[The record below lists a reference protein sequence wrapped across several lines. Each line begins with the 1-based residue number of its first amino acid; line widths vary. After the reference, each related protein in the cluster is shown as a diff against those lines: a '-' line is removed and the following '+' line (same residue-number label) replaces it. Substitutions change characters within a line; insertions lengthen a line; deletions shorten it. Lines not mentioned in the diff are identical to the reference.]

1 MSKWI
6 KSVGT
11 SLFLTVPLV
20 MAGSVQAAEK
30 LNVVSWSG
38 YFSPEI
44 LAKFQ
49 KQTGIE
55 VTVDSYDSN
64 ETLLAKLKQGGAGY
78 DVAIP
83 SHQFIPILIKE
94 NLLER
99 FDPVKEPYYASVV
112 DNLKKPSWDPEGA
125 YSVPF
130 IWGTTSVVLDSGRY
144 KGPADSYKV
153 LYEPPAELQGR
164 INMFDSVSDMVD
176 MASLYLNIPLCSE
189 DPKQM
194 QQILTLLKAQKPFV
208 KTYSSKAGSIRE
220 NLASGEIDMSMF
232 WGGSSM
238 RAREMKPSLKYLY
251 PKEGVLAWVDNM
263 VIPAG
268 SKNPANAKAFI
279 AFLSQPE
286 NSAMT
291 QNFLKHQSPMKGV
304 EPFLDANL
312 KDAPELH
319 IPEGT
324 HVVFSKTCGEGAIR
338 LADRLWTNLMR

>member
-1 MSKWI
+1 MSKLI
-6 KSVGT
+6 ASLGT
-11 SLFLTVPLV
+11 SLLLSLPL
-20 MAGSVQAAEK
+20 ATHAAEK

-64 ETLLAKLKQGGAGY
+64 ETLLAKLKQGGTGY

-83 SHQFIPILIKE
+83 SHQFIPILVKE
-94 NLLER
+94 QLLER
-99 FDPVKEPYYASVV
+99 FDPAQEPYYASLI
-112 DNLKKPSWDPEGA
+112 DNLKKPTWDPQGA

-130 IWGTTSVVLDSGRY
+130 IWGTTSVVLDGARY
-144 KGPADSYKV
+144 QGPADSYAV
-153 LYEPPAELQGR
+153 LYEPPKELQGG
-164 INMFDSVSDMVD
+164 INMFDSVSDVID

-194 QQILTLLKAQKPFV
+194 QQVLTLLKAQKPFV

-220 NLASGEIDMSMF
+220 NLAAGEIDMSMF

-263 VIPAG
+263 VIPKG

-286 NSAMT
+286 NAALT
-291 QNFLKHQSPMKGV
+291 QNFLKHQSPIKGV
-304 EPFLDANL
+304 EPFLDAGL

-324 HVVFSKTCGEGAIR
+324 KVVFSQTGGEGAIR

>member
-1 MSKWI
+1 MSTWI
-6 KSVGT
+6 KSIST
-11 SLFLTVPLV
+11 SLFLTLPLTLV
-20 MAGSVQAAEK
+20 ASVQAAEK

-49 KQTGIE
+49 KQSGIE

-83 SHQFIPILIKE
+83 SNQFIPILIKE
-94 NLLER
+94 QLLER
-99 FDPVKEPYYASVV
+99 FDPVNEPYYASVV
-112 DNLKKPSWDPEGA
+112 DNLKKPTWDPQGA
-125 YSVPF
+125 YSMPF
-130 IWGTTSVVLDSGRY
+130 IWGTTSVVINAERY

-164 INMFDSVSDMVD
+164 INMFDSVSEVID
-176 MASLYLNIPLCSE
+176 MASLYLNIPLCTE

-194 QQILTLLKAQKPFV
+194 QQVLTLLKAQKPFV

-220 NLASGEIDMSMF
+220 NLASGEVDMSMF

-263 VIPAG
+263 VIPKG

-286 NSAMT
+286 NAAMT
-291 QNFLKHQSPMKGV
+291 QNFLKHQSPIKGV
-304 EPFLDANL
+304 EPFLDASL

-324 HVVFSKTCGEGAIR
+324 PVVFSKTCGEGAIR

>member
-1 MSKWI
+1 MSKLI
-6 KSVGT
+6 AAVGAT
-11 SLFLTVPLV
+11 LTLGLV
-20 MAGSVQAAEK
+20 AQVQAAEQ

-38 YFSPEI
+38 YFTPQI
-44 LAKFQ
+44 LEKFE
-49 KQTGIE
+49 KETGIK

-83 SHQFIPILIKE
+83 SHQFVPILVKE
-94 NLLER
+94 KLLER
-99 FDPVKEPYYASVV
+99 FDPVSQPYYANIV
-112 DNLKKPSWDPEGA
+112 DNLKKPTWDPEGA

-130 IWGTTSVVLDSGRY
+130 IWGTTSVVLDTAKYSG
-144 KGPADSYKV
+144 PMDSYSV
-153 LYEPPAELQGR
+153 LFTPPKELQGR
-164 INMFDSVSDMVD
+164 INMFDSSSEVIDT
-176 MASLYLNIPLCSE
+176 ASLYLGIPPCSE

-194 QQILTLLKAQKPFV
+194 QQVLTLLKNQKPFV

-220 NLASGEIDMSMF
+220 NLASGEVDMSMF

-238 RAREMKPSLKYLY
+238 RAREMKSSLKYLY
-251 PKEGVLAWVDNM
+251 PKEGVMAWVDNL

-268 SKNPANAKAFI
+268 AKHPESAKKFI
-279 AFLSQPE
+279 AFMSQPE

-291 QNFLKHQSPMKGV
+291 QNFLKHQSPIKGV
-304 EPFLDANL
+304 EPFLDAGL

-324 HVVFSKTCGEGAIR
+324 KVVFSQTCGEGAIR
-338 LADRLWTNLMR
+338 LADRIWTNLMR

>member
-99 FDPVKEPYYASVV
+99 FDPVKEPYYAGVV
-112 DNLKKPSWDPEGA
+112 DNLKKPSWDSEGA

-291 QNFLKHQSPMKGV
+291 QNFLKHQSPIKGV

>member
-6 KSVGT
+6 KNVGT
-11 SLFLTVPLV
+11 SLFLALPLTL
-20 MAGSVQAAEK
+20 ANGVQAAEK

-83 SHQFIPILIKE
+83 SHQFIPILIQEK
-94 NLLER
+94 LLER
-99 FDPVKEPYYASVV
+99 FDPVNEPYYANVV
-112 DNLKKPSWDPEGA
+112 DNLKKPTWDPEGA

-130 IWGTTSVVLDSGRY
+130 IWGTTSVVLDSARY

-153 LYEPPAELQGR
+153 LYEPPVELQGR

-194 QQILTLLKAQKPFV
+194 QQVLTLLKAQKPFV

-238 RAREMKPSLKYLY
+238 RAREMKPTLKYLY

-263 VIPAG
+263 VIPVG
-268 SKNPANAKAFI
+268 SKNPENAKAFI

-291 QNFLKHQSPMKGV
+291 QNFLKHQSPIKSV
-304 EPFLDANL
+304 ETFLEPAL

>member
-1 MSKWI
+1 MNKWI

-11 SLFLTVPLV
+11 YLFVSVPLV

-99 FDPVKEPYYASVV
+99 FDPVKQPYYASVV
-112 DNLKKPSWDPEGA
+112 DNLKNPGWDPDGA
-125 YSVPF
+125 YSMPF
-130 IWGTTSVVLDSGRY
+130 IWGTTSIVLDTARY

-189 DPKQM
+189 DSKQM
-194 QQILTLLKAQKPFV
+194 QQVLSLLKAQKPFV
-208 KTYSSKAGSIRE
+208 KTYSSKAGAIRE

-238 RAREMKPSLKYLY
+238 RAREMKPTLKYLY

-268 SKNPANAKAFI
+268 AKHPENAKAFI

-291 QNFLKHQSPMKGV
+291 QRFLKHQSPIKGV
-304 EPFLDANL
+304 EPFLDASL
-312 KDAPELH
+312 KEAPELH

-338 LADRLWTNLMR
+338 LADRLWTSLMR

>member
-6 KSVGT
+6 NSIGT
-11 SLFLTVPLV
+11 SLFLTLPLTLV
-20 MAGSVQAAEK
+20 ASVQAAEK

-94 NLLER
+94 KLLER
-99 FDPVKEPYYASVV
+99 FDPVNEPYYASVV
-112 DNLKKPSWDPEGA
+112 DNLKKPTWDPEGA
-125 YSVPF
+125 YSIPF
-130 IWGTTSVVLDSGRY
+130 IWGTTSVVLNTDRY

-164 INMFDSVSDMVD
+164 INMFDSVSEVID

-194 QQILTLLKAQKPFV
+194 QQVLTLLKAQKPFV

-220 NLASGEIDMSMF
+220 NLASGEIDMSTF

-238 RAREMKPSLKYLY
+238 RAREMKPTLKYLY

-286 NSAMT
+286 NAAIT
-291 QNFLKHQSPMKGV
+291 QNFLKHQSPIKGV
-304 EPFLDANL
+304 EPFLDASL

-324 HVVFSKTCGEGAIR
+324 KVVFSKTCGEGAIR
-338 LADRLWTNLMR
+338 LADRLWTSLMR

>member
-1 MSKWI
+1 MSKLI
-6 KSVGT
+6 AAVGAT
-11 SLFLTVPLV
+11 LTLGLV
-20 MAGSVQAAEK
+20 AQVHAAEQ

-38 YFSPEI
+38 YFTPQI
-44 LAKFQ
+44 LEKFE
-49 KQTGIE
+49 KETGIK

-83 SHQFIPILIKE
+83 SHQFVPILVKE
-94 NLLER
+94 KLLER
-99 FDPVKEPYYASVV
+99 FDPVSQPYYANIV
-112 DNLKKPSWDPEGA
+112 DNLKKPTWDPEGA

-130 IWGTTSVVLDSGRY
+130 IWGTTSVVLDTAKYSG
-144 KGPADSYKV
+144 PMDSYSV
-153 LYEPPAELQGR
+153 LFTPPKELQGR
-164 INMFDSVSDMVD
+164 INMFDSSSEVIDT
-176 MASLYLNIPLCSE
+176 ASLYLGIPPCSE

-194 QQILTLLKAQKPFV
+194 QQVLTLLKNQKPFV

-220 NLASGEIDMSMF
+220 NLASGEVDMSMF

-238 RAREMKPSLKYLY
+238 RAREMKSSLKYLY
-251 PKEGVLAWVDNM
+251 PKEGVMAWVDNL

-268 SKNPANAKAFI
+268 AKHPESAKKFI
-279 AFLSQPE
+279 AFMSQPE

-291 QNFLKHQSPMKGV
+291 QNFLKHQSPIKGV
-304 EPFLDANL
+304 EPFLDAGL

-324 HVVFSKTCGEGAIR
+324 KVVFSQTCGEGAIR
-338 LADRLWTNLMR
+338 LADRIWTNLMR

>member
-112 DNLKKPSWDPEGA
+112 DNLKKPTWDPEGA

-144 KGPADSYKV
+144 KGLADSYKV

-291 QNFLKHQSPMKGV
+291 QNFLKHQSPIKGV
-304 EPFLDANL
+304 EPFLDASL

-338 LADRLWTNLMR
+338 LADRMWTNLMR

>member
-1 MSKWI
+1 
-6 KSVGT
+6 
-11 SLFLTVPLV
+11 
-20 MAGSVQAAEK
+20 
-30 LNVVSWSG
+30 
-38 YFSPEI
+38 
-44 LAKFQ
+44 
-49 KQTGIE
+49 
-55 VTVDSYDSN
+55 
-64 ETLLAKLKQGGAGY
+64 
-78 DVAIP
+78 
-83 SHQFIPILIKE
+83 
-94 NLLER
+94 
-99 FDPVKEPYYASVV
+99 
-112 DNLKKPSWDPEGA
+112 
-125 YSVPF
+125 VPF

-291 QNFLKHQSPMKGV
+291 QNFLKHQSPIKGV